1 MNLFCLVIMYIV
13 FLWHLPLLW
22 AMLQVTTF
30 GKAGSLL
37 IERRPTSE
45 VTEGDSVTLD
55 SVISDLFSRLDRMPR
70 GNEQPACSAAGGVA
84 VYPGQVVST
93 GKPVLLQFDRTSK
106 KEAVALAKALKK
118 SRSIAES
125 QDDEGS
131 LLEQEALEE
140 EESPQEEQQMAAM
153 VRPAL
158 QLLNHSSLRSV
169 LGQFVL
175 RNSRIIHTLEAYIPA
190 PR

>member
-1 MNLFCLVIMYIV
+1 
-13 FLWHLPLLW
+13 
-22 AMLQVTTF
+22 MLQVTTF

-37 IERRPTSE
+37 IERRPISE

-55 SVISDLFSRLDRMPR
+55 SVISNLFSQLDRMPE
-70 GNEQPACSAAGGVA
+70 GNEQPACSAAGDVA

-93 GKPVLLQFDRTSK
+93 GKAVLLQFDRTLK

-125 QDDEGS
+125 QEDEELS
-131 LLEQEALEE
+131 EQDALEE

-153 VRPAL
+153 VCPAL
-158 QLLNHSSLRSV
+158 LLLNHSSLPSV
-169 LGQFVL
+169 FGCSDLQSSQRL
-175 RNSRIIHTLEAYIPA
+175 KMLEAHILCMTENK
-190 PR
+190 